1 MQLFFQNDD
10 GAMVEQINNDK
21 FIWCYYV

>member
-1 MQLFFQNDD
+1 MQLFLQNDD

-21 FIWCYYV
+21 FI